1 MEGRCWCPGRAGG
14 RWGHHE
20 PRSRAVHVVQAHLGE
35 TFWDIQPFLVFNR
48 ELCFASALFPTFS
61 LSPTTV
67 ALKLPPQSPRKERM
81 RIKRNNYPFWPSQD
95 LWTVFFV
102 WCLKVVFPLFAEFM
116 WTRWN
121 EKPYGWDVLGGRSD
135 LYRLCSWYGP
145 RLHSGDSILN
155 PIIIFIFLSALFQ
168 NGKNTV
174 CWNWFLSYN
183 SISINKWTNQQMKRF
198 KSPAIMQSYV
208 NKSML

>member
-1 MEGRCWCPGRAGG
+1 MRASWAALEGSTCGPGSPGR
-14 RWGHHE
+14 GHF
-20 PRSRAVHVVQAHLGE
+20 E
-35 TFWDIQPFLVFNR
+35 TFNLFSSHQHFFQLFH
-48 ELCFASALFPTFS
+48 SAQCLI
-61 LSPTTV
+61 LTTV

-145 RLHSGDSILN
+145 RLHSGDFKHNNYLY
-155 PIIIFIFLSALFQ
+155 LF
-168 NGKNTV
+168 KCTFS
-174 CWNWFLSYN
+174 CWEWFLSYN
-183 SISINKWTNQQMKRF
+183 SISI
-198 KSPAIMQSYV
+198 Y
-208 NKSML
+208 

>member
-1 MEGRCWCPGRAGG
+1 MRASWAALEGSTCGPGSPGR
-14 RWGHHE
+14 GHF
-20 PRSRAVHVVQAHLGE
+20 E
-35 TFWDIQPFLVFNR
+35 TFNLFSSSTENFVLLQHFFQLVH
-48 ELCFASALFPTFS
+48 SAQCLI
-61 LSPTTV
+61 LTTV
-67 ALKLPPQSPRKERM
+67 ALKLPLQSPRKETM
-81 RIKRNNYPFWPSQD
+81 RIKRNNYPMSERSQLHFD
-95 LWTVFFV
+95 HLRIYDF

-183 SISINKWTNQQMKRF
+183 SISI
-198 KSPAIMQSYV
+198 Y
-208 NKSML
+208 